1 MSPGTLRGPR
11 SLDVVF
17 GLFLA
22 SGITVGAYSLWAVAD
37 WIHPQGEKAFG
48 SLFLGA
54 LSFAPTLLA
63 WLAGSVH
70 MFMASRN
77 QDVRL
82 GVALTTA
89 HFLWWF
95 LLVGVALWHHLPS
108 PPQWAMSTMVFS
120 SAHHASASHAAWRA
134 SSCQVSSSMNSISG
148 LTARPSPHCAR
159 PCAAP

>member
-1 MSPGTLRGPR
+1 MSPGTPRGPR

-22 SGITVGAYSLWAVAD
+22 SGITVGAYALWAVAD

-48 SLFLGA
+48 SLFLGGV
-54 LSFAPTLLA
+54 SFAPTLLA

-82 GVALTTA
+82 GVALATA
-89 HFLWWF
+89 HILCW
-95 LLVGVALWHHLPS
+95 LLLIGIGLWHHLPS
-108 PPQWAMSTMVFS
+108 PPQWVMR
-120 SAHHASASHAAWRA
+120 AATAVEPGLYAAGVTFLGTRWFWGRRRGPV
-134 SSCQVSSSMNSISG
+134 QV
-148 LTARPSPHCAR
+148 
-159 PCAAP
+159 AA

>member
-63 WLAGSVH
+63 WLAGGVYL
-70 MFMASRN
+70 FMASRDR
-77 QDVRL
+77 DVRL
-82 GVALTTA
+82 GVALATA
-89 HFLWWF
+89 HFLWW
-95 LLVGVALWHHLPS
+95 LLLISIALWHHLPS
-108 PPQWAMSTMVFS
+108 PPQWAMRATTTVEPGLYAVGVTFLGTRWFWGRR
-120 SAHHASASHAAWRA
+120 HGPEQVAA
-134 SSCQVSSSMNSISG
+134 
-148 LTARPSPHCAR
+148 
-159 PCAAP
+159 